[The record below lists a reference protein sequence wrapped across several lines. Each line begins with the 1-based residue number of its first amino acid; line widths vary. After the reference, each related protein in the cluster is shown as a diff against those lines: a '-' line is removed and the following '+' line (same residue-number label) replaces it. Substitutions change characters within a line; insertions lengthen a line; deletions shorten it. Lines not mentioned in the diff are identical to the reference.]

1 MSSLVA
7 DFIINP
13 VIRQARRLSEIEQR
27 RNTLDEE
34 PVNVADP
41 GRSLAER
48 LAFLGFPH
56 QNQHVNDPSP
66 DQVNDSEARLPEPSA
81 PDQLQQQ
88 QPPSSQIRHRP
99 LRAST
104 EPIAVPVFTPRD
116 INPPTNTTTTTS
128 PPPAATIS
136 TDILEQGR
144 RPDAIVQSPAAMLP
158 YNYATPSPPPKPLSS
173 LPEDDGMGSLR
184 RRLIAI
190 QAQEGLPAEE
200 KARLMHEALMEGY
213 RRSQAAD
220 VDAYAST
227 NVATASATAS
237 SSIPTAHPAATTTPA
252 AAASVG
258 GSLLGLTAGEALEQ
272 IVPVGALDSLKF
284 WQSAPGD
291 PATAEKFELSADDIK
306 PTFVPA
312 RFPKD
317 ATPEIIED
325 ILSQP
330 QQLGCQHYAR
340 NVKLQ
345 CSTCDRWYT
354 CRFCHDAAE
363 KHALIRKDTRNMLC
377 MVCACPQKAGEACVN
392 CGEVSAHYYCNIC
405 KLWDNNPNKSI
416 YHCSDCGICR
426 RGRGLGKDFFHCKKC
441 CACISISIQDSH
453 KCIERSTD
461 CDCPICGEYMF
472 TSPRPVVFMVCGHSI
487 HAKCYDQHMQSSYKC
502 PICNRSLLN
511 MQSQFRQLELSILS
525 QPMPLEL
532 RNTRA
537 VILCNDCSGK
547 STVPYH
553 WLGLKCA
560 ICNSYNTAQIR
571 LENSPFPED
580 ATGHPAANPLTESTG
595 SLGAV
600 DVPGTPR
607 RRHSSLTGVQLRAAV
622 PLPDRLARSAS
633 PPLPPGLAVPVPE
646 GTAVHDADDADD
658 SDEDMLGLWGTR
670 FHRSSDEEEDDVES
684 LSDDA
689 GGDDD
694 DEVDDEEEED
704 DENEIV
710 LFGHR

>member
-13 VIRQARRLSEIEQR
+13 VIRQARRLSEIGQR
-27 RNTLDEE
+27 RNTPDEE

-41 GRSLAER
+41 RRSLAEH
-48 LAFLGFPH
+48 LAFLGFPQ
-56 QNQHVNDPSP
+56 QNQHVNDPAP
-66 DQVNDSEARLPEPSA
+66 DQVNDNEAPLPEPST
-81 PDQLQQQ
+81 PDQLQQ
-88 QPPSSQIRHRP
+88 PPSQIRHRP

-104 EPIAVPVFTPRD
+104 EPIAMPVITPRD
-116 INPPTNTTTTTS
+116 IDPPTNTTTTTTS
-128 PPPAATIS
+128 PLAAATIS
-136 TDILEQGR
+136 TDILDQVR

-158 YNYATPSPPPKPLSS
+158 YNYATPSPP
-173 LPEDDGMGSLR
+173 
-184 RRLIAI
+184 
-190 QAQEGLPAEE
+190 Q
-200 KARLMHEALMEGY
+200 
-213 RRSQAAD
+213 QAA
-220 VDAYAST
+220 VL
-227 NVATASATAS
+227 VARGRW
-237 SSIPTAHPAATTTPA
+237 H
-252 AAASVG
+252 
-258 GSLLGLTAGEALEQ
+258 GLTAKAFDRHSNPRWSARGREG
-272 IVPVGALDSLKF
+272 PPPPPGLDGRLS
-284 WQSAPGD
+284 SIADRGCPGD

-580 ATGHPAANPLTESTG
+580 ATGHPPANPLTESTG

-600 DVPGTPR
+600 DMPGTPR
-607 RRHSSLTGVQLRAAV
+607 RRHSSLTGVQLRHAA

-694 DEVDDEEEED
+694 DDDEVDDEEEED

>member
-1 MSSLVA
+1 
-7 DFIINP
+7 
-13 VIRQARRLSEIEQR
+13 
-27 RNTLDEE
+27 
-34 PVNVADP
+34 
-41 GRSLAER
+41 
-48 LAFLGFPH
+48 
-56 QNQHVNDPSP
+56 
-66 DQVNDSEARLPEPSA
+66 
-81 PDQLQQQ
+81 
-88 QPPSSQIRHRP
+88 
-99 LRAST
+99 
-104 EPIAVPVFTPRD
+104 
-116 INPPTNTTTTTS
+116 
-128 PPPAATIS
+128 
-136 TDILEQGR
+136 
-144 RPDAIVQSPAAMLP
+144 MLP

-190 QAQEGLPAEE
+190 QAQDGLPAEE

-220 VDAYAST
+220 VDAYSST

-461 CDCPICGEYMF
+461 CDCPICG
-472 TSPRPVVFMVCGHSI
+472 
-487 HAKCYDQHMQSSYKC
+487 D
-502 PICNRSLLN
+502 
-511 MQSQFRQLELSILS
+511 
-525 QPMPLEL
+525 
-532 RNTRA
+532 
-537 VILCNDCSGK
+537 
-547 STVPYH
+547 TVPYH

-607 RRHSSLTGVQLRAAV
+607 RRHSSLTGVQLRHAV

-694 DEVDDEEEED
+694 DEVDDDEEED